1 MISFKYNYKENYD
14 KQIRSC
20 IDDMIEI
27 VIDNTYEYYKTNKI
41 SNFMLIDKRL
51 DDYKQYLE
59 NTIYIDDNN
68 ILNIPLGSYIIYFTK
83 NNLKKRSGF
92 LVKIINDEIYKIK
105 NYNKVWIIYVK
116 KYYIFYKEPI
126 RDRLRHIL
134 DKIITNDF
142 KIKKKNNNNH

>member
-68 ILNIPLGSYIIYFTK
+68 ILNIPLGSYIIY
-83 NNLKKRSGF
+83 
-92 LVKIINDEIYKIK
+92 
-105 NYNKVWIIYVK
+105 
-116 KYYIFYKEPI
+116 
-126 RDRLRHIL
+126 
-134 DKIITNDF
+134 
-142 KIKKKNNNNH
+142 